1 MTTIGFLGL
10 GRMGGP
16 MASRLVGQ
24 VDTLVV
30 HDVSS
35 GAVDALVKQGAQA
48 AGSTKALG
56 DQCEIVFLSL
66 PTPAIVRE
74 AVLGPDGVAAGGK
87 VKLICDL
94 STSGPGLAQELDTA
108 LRERNIASL
117 DAPVSGGIKGA
128 REGTLAIMAGGPEGA
143 WETARALLEHIGKPF
158 YMGETPGAGQT
169 MKLVNNLLSLTAIA
183 VTSEGMALGIKAGL
197 DPARM
202 IEVLNSGTGANS
214 ATRDKWPRS
223 VLPRTF
229 DFGFAAALSLKDT
242 KLLLDEATAMGVPT
256 PIGAVVEDLLNRTL
270 ATYGEHADFTEIAKV
285 VERAAGLDP
294 QRH

>member
-1 MTTIGFLGL
+1 MMSIGFLGL

-16 MASRLVGQ
+16 MASRLVGHAE
-24 VDTLVV
+24 LVV
-30 HDVSS
+30 HDASS
-35 GAVDALVKQGAQA
+35 EAVDALVAQGAQA
-48 AGSTKALG
+48 AGSARELG
-56 DQCEIVFLSL
+56 EQCEIVFLSL

-74 AVLGPDGVAAGGK
+74 AVLGAEGVAAGDT

-94 STSGPGLAQELDTA
+94 STSGPGLAQELDAA
-108 LRERNIASL
+108 LRERNITSL

-128 REGTLAIMAGGPEGA
+128 REGTLAIMAGGPEAA
-143 WETARALLEHIGKPF
+143 WETARPLLEHIGKPF
-158 YMGETPGAGQT
+158 YMGATPGAGQT

-183 VTSEGMALGIKAGL
+183 VTAEGMALGIKAGL

-214 ATRDKWPRS
+214 ATRDKWPRA
-223 VLPRTF
+223 VLPRSF

-242 KLLLDEATAMGVPT
+242 KLLLDEAAAMGVPT

-270 ATYGEHADFTEIAKV
+270 ATYGADADFTEIAKV
-285 VERAAGLDP
+285 VEQAAGLDP
-294 QRH
+294 ER